1 MSNSVIISKSELD
14 NLINDLNLIRENVD
28 LLTNKLVMISKNIK
42 DDNAV
47 ISNNGFSDTK
57 EKEDV
62 SSDIKEEENDEFI
75 NIFRNKIV
83 KINELENKDQV
94 DTVKD
99 QVDTVKDQVV
109 KKMIEKNNSK
119 KEDIRLCP
127 YKFIKGI
134 NEGKIC
140 NSRLYQNKTFCS
152 KHSKFEETGQKDK
165 KSIPSVSSTKKL
177 VINKGIRKDEQ
188 KEKNEIQIIKK
199 KELENVTN
207 SNANSNVDKINLIGK
222 NIEDVISD
230 LFENDLSNVDN
241 NEDVNS
247 FLEEEE

>member
-1 MSNSVIISKSELD
+1 
-14 NLINDLNLIRENVD
+14 
-28 LLTNKLVMISKNIK
+28 MISKNIK
-42 DDNAV
+42 DDNVV

-83 KINELENKDQV
+83 KINELEN
-94 DTVKD
+94 KD

-207 SNANSNVDKINLIGK
+207 SNVDKINLIGK

-230 LFENDLSNVDN
+230 LFENDLSSVDN

>member
-1 MSNSVIISKSELD
+1 MSMSNSVIISKSELD

-42 DDNAV
+42 DDNVV

-83 KINELENKDQV
+83 KINELEN
-94 DTVKD
+94 KD

-207 SNANSNVDKINLIGK
+207 SNVDKINLIGK

-230 LFENDLSNVDN
+230 LFENDLSSVDN